1 MPGAS
6 FHSCRGSNTIAA
18 SPVSFLPL
26 LLLVFLGVERWECAQ
41 LEGWQ
46 PAPLSF
52 LLSLSHP
59 LTPLLQHPAGRR
71 AGGPILLMSKVV
83 GCDGDSCKL
92 PGYCGA
98 DWWSEKGAA
107 GLALLLMDFLP

>member
-6 FHSCRGSNTIAA
+6 FHGRRGSNTVAA
-18 SPVSFLPL
+18 SPVSSLPL
-26 LLLVFLGVERWECAQ
+26 LLLVFLGAERWERVQ

-59 LTPLLQHPAGRR
+59 LLLPSSTLPRGR
-71 AGGPILLMSKVV
+71 AGQV
-83 GCDGDSCKL
+83 GVPSWPV
-92 PGYCGA
+92 PGA
-98 DWWSEKGAA
+98 VA
-107 GLALLLMDFLP
+107 

>member
-6 FHSCRGSNTIAA
+6 FHGCRGSNTVAA
-18 SPVSFLPL
+18 YPVSSLPF
-26 LLLVFLGVERWECAQ
+26 LLLVFLGAERWERVQ

-59 LTPLLQHPAGRR
+59 LLLPSRTLPRGR
-71 AGGPILLMSKVV
+71 AGQVV
-83 GCDGDSCKL
+83 VLSQPV
-92 PGYCGA
+92 PGA
-98 DWWSEKGAA
+98 VA
-107 GLALLLMDFLP
+107 